1 MPYELAIEN
10 VTLVSPH
17 GRQRAHLYVQD
28 GRIAAMAATT
38 AEQQGAARRVDGTGL
53 LALPGAVDGHV
64 HFMDPTEPDRE
75 DFISGTSAAAVGGVT
90 TVIEHT
96 HSAPVRDAGELR
108 AKVARL
114 RGRALIDFGLAA
126 HVWPDRL
133 ASLEDAWRAG
143 ATFVKIFTCTTH
155 GVPGLDNAHVYRTF
169 ERLARFDGL
178 ALVHC
183 EDESLT
189 VEAEHELRQAGAGG
203 GHIIPLWRNR
213 EAESVAVGAVALL
226 AARTGARV
234 TIAHASNPEVVNM
247 AAGYRA
253 QGARLW
259 TESCPQYFY
268 LREDEVLK
276 EGAFRK
282 FTPPARARSQADT
295 DAMWEALRRGLI
307 THVSSDHA
315 PSTKRHKNRGIWEA
329 PFGLPGVE
337 TTLPMLLKGV
347 AEGRLDLERLVDVVA
362 ETPSRLYGLYPR
374 KGALAVGS
382 DADIVLVDP
391 EAHRRLA
398 DDDVVS
404 RAGWTPYAQTELHGL
419 PVMTFSRGRL
429 VAQNGKAVGEP
440 SWGEFLPGPG
450 GRTDAR

>member
-1 MPYELAIEN
+1 MAYELAIEN
-10 VTLVSPH
+10 VTVVSPQ
-17 GRQRAHLYVQD
+17 GRRLAHLYVQD
-28 GRIAAMAATT
+28 GRIAAMAVTT
-38 AEQQGAARRVDGTGL
+38 AEQQQAARRVDATGL

-75 DFISGTSAAAVGGVT
+75 DFISGTSAAAAGGVT

-96 HSAPVRDAGELR
+96 HSAPVRDAAELR
-108 AKVARL
+108 AKAARL

-133 ASLEDAWRAG
+133 ASLEEVWRAG

-155 GVPGLDNAHVYRTF
+155 GVPGLDNAHVYRAF
-169 ERLARFDGL
+169 EQLAHFDGL

-189 VEAEHELRQAGAGG
+189 AEAEHELRQAGAGG
-203 GHIIPLWRNR
+203 GDVVPRWRNR
-213 EAESVAVGAVALL
+213 EAESVAVGAVGLL
-226 AARTGARV
+226 AAATGARV
-234 TIAHASNPEVVNM
+234 IIAHASSPAVVNL

-253 QGARLW
+253 RGARLW

-282 FTPPARARSQADT
+282 FTPPARARSLADA
-295 DAMWEALRRGLI
+295 DAMWEALRLGHI

-315 PSTKRHKNRGIWEA
+315 PSTRVQKNRGIWEA

-347 AEGRLDLERLVDVVA
+347 AAGHLSLERLVDVVA
-362 ETPSRLYGLYPR
+362 ETPARLYGLYPR

-382 DADIVLVDP
+382 DADVVLVDP
-391 EAHRRLA
+391 NQRRLLV
-398 DDDVVS
+398 DEDVVS

-429 VAQNGKAVGEP
+429 VAENGKAVGEP
-440 SWGEFLPGPG
+440 DWGEFLPGPG
-450 GRTDAR
+450 GR